1 MYRSQLQYFKYSA
14 NTLFSTIKFCLQVLI
29 MEYMNLFCL
38 IQNILHDR
46 ITSVC
51 TMQRLED
58 MFIFLCSILGG
69 REQNGLSQEV
79 VTGEVQEHAKDA
91 LGQEHVYVSH
101 VHIR

>member
-38 IQNILHDR
+38 IQNIPHDH
-46 ITSVC
+46 ITSAC
-51 TMQRLED
+51 TTQRLED

-91 LGQEHVYVSH
+91 LGQEHVYVSRE
-101 VHIR
+101 HIG

>member
-38 IQNILHDR
+38 IQNIPHDH
-46 ITSVC
+46 ITSAC
-51 TMQRLED
+51 TMQTGRGVL
-58 MFIFLCSILGG
+58 FSCSILGG
-69 REQNGLSQEV
+69 RDQNGLSQEV

-91 LGQEHVYVSH
+91 LRQEHIYVSRE
-101 VHIR
+101 HIG